1 MKAGMGIEETLENAK
16 KISNKTFAVLE
27 NSETLTFGDIYDI
40 AGQISN
46 LFKNKG
52 LVSQDILLLSTTDKK
67 SFIEILIGAY
77 RFGLI
82 VVLID
87 PNSKYERVQS
97 IIKSTQ
103 PKAYLIDSN
112 LKSEWNI
119 RHENTIEIK
128 REIVK
133 KNKLFLKVFANK
145 NMDDTNF
152 YPAILN
158 DLKGLP
164 PQYPA
169 KIRLDNT
176 AYIIYTSGSTA
187 DPKGVTITHNSLF
200 SHLATLQKVYDFN
213 ENTNNLNLLN
223 LYHADGVNQGPLLS
237 LFSGGTWFS
246 PFPLEINNIEQI
258 FYAIYKYRISHFF
271 VVPTLLAFFQKYAEG
286 HEDSF
291 QTPDFKYMISVAAK
305 LDPNLWAE
313 VSSTFKVLI
322 ANIYGLT
329 ETVNGGLFCIP
340 NTHTFKMDTVGK
352 PIDCE
357 IKVVDAE
364 GNSLGT
370 NLEGELLMAGNLLM
384 KGYLNNPAATD
395 KMLKSGW
402 LYTGDTATIDE
413 EGFVKIT
420 GRKKN
425 MINAGGFRLHPEEI
439 EEIILTIPGVFN
451 CKVFGLEDYL
461 MVEKIIAAIQPKEAE
476 TLNKLEVYE
485 ILRTKLEP
493 EKIPHDIF
501 FLNELPKGISGKV
514 LVNELITTIKSMEN
528 AKEMSDVDMLSG
540 ILSTASKVFNLPLNS
555 LNISS
560 SSSNISGWDSLN
572 HLVLITKLEEQ
583 FNVAFSTK
591 ELMNMISINA
601 IHAILL
607 RKIKP

>member
-1 MKAGMGIEETLENAK
+1 MGIVEALEKAK
-16 KISNKTFAVLE
+16 KTSNKPFAILE
-27 NSETLTFGDIYDI
+27 NSETLTYGEIYDK

-46 LFKNKG
+46 LFKNTG
-52 LVSQDILLLSTTDKK
+52 LASQDILLLSTTDKK
-67 SFIEILIGAY
+67 SLTEILIGAY

-97 IIKSTQ
+97 IIESIQ

-112 LKSEWNI
+112 LKTEWKI
-119 RHENTIEIK
+119 EHKSTIEIK
-128 REIVK
+128 RETVK

-145 NMDDTNF
+145 NSDNGENNNL

-158 DLKGLP
+158 KLKGME

-169 KIRLDNT
+169 KINNDYI
-176 AYIIYTSGSTA
+176 AYIIYTSGSTS

-200 SHLATLQKVYDFN
+200 SHLNTLSKVYDFN

-237 LFSGGTWFS
+237 LISGGTWFS

-258 FYAIYKYRISHFF
+258 FYAIYKYRITHFF

-291 QTPDFKYMISVAAK
+291 QTTDFKYMICVAAK

-313 VSSTFKVLI
+313 VSKTFQVQI

-329 ETVNGGLFCIP
+329 ETVNGSLYCIP
-340 NTHTFKMDTVGK
+340 NTNTFKMDTVGK

-357 IKVVDAE
+357 IKVVDEA
-364 GNSLGT
+364 GNTLKT
-370 NLEGELLMAGNLLM
+370 NIEGELLIAGEHIM
-384 KGYLNNPAATD
+384 KGYINNQIATD
-395 KMLKSGW
+395 KILKDGW
-402 LYTGDTATIDE
+402 LYTGDTAIIDE
-413 EGFVKIT
+413 NGYVEIT

-439 EEIILTIPGVFN
+439 EEIILTIPGVFD
-451 CKVFGLEDYL
+451 CKVFGVADYL
-461 MVEKIIAAIQPKEAE
+461 MVEKIIAAIQPKESE
-476 TLNKLEVYE
+476 TLNKLEIYE
-485 ILRTKLEP
+485 ILRAKLEP
-493 EKIPHDIF
+493 EKIPHEIF

-514 LVNELITTIKSMEN
+514 LIKELTTIIHSIEKSEEIN
-528 AKEMSDVDMLSG
+528 GED
-540 ILSTASKVFNLPLNS
+540 ILTSILDTASKVFNLPLHS
-555 LNISS
+555 LTKSS
-560 SSSNISGWDSLN
+560 SSSSISGWDSLN
-572 HLVLITKLEEQ
+572 HLVLITKMEEL
-583 FNVAFSTK
+583 FKVEFSTK
-591 ELMNMISINA
+591 ELMNMVSINA
-601 IHAILL
+601 IYNILL
-607 RKIKP
+607 KKIKP